1 MALSLTK
8 LQRQLDSY
16 DSSKSTE
23 IKEAKEA
30 TNYYHGN
37 QWSAEELAALAKR
50 KQPPV
55 TYNRVVRKINGVVG
69 LIEKMRQDPKA
80 YPVTPVHEE
89 GAELAT
95 AVLRYVLEA
104 SNWRALSVASTL
116 DCAINGLS
124 GVEVNLVQGDHG
136 DPDIELTLTT
146 FEDFFYDPRSKKSD
160 FSDARYMGTAKWLGI
175 DEAKELFPD
184 KAEELENVK
193 DSGSLNQKDAGARK
207 WINIDEGKIY
217 LVDHWF
223 VENGDWNYCLYCA
236 DLELMRGK
244 SFLVDD
250 RGKTLCRYVM
260 FSCNIDQDYDR
271 YGFVRALKSAQDEI
285 NYRRSKGLHTLHSRR
300 IIADHNAVQDPD
312 EVRAEA
318 ARPDAFILVN
328 PNSRFEFDDASK
340 AQDMRGQFEYLQE
353 AKQEIENYG
362 PNPALIGTGIENK
375 SGRAIALMQEAGISE
390 LGPFI
395 LQHKDW
401 KIRIYRAIWGAV
413 KQSWTA
419 ERWIRV
425 TDDEELA
432 QFIQVNGFELDQ
444 NGAPVVINK
453 LGSIDVDIV
462 LDEGADVITTQQE
475 TFETMIK
482 LMPQLVNLSPPM
494 QMLFIEMSSLPQSMK
509 KKYTQLIEQT
519 NQPDPMME
527 LAKQVELAGKTAGV
541 KKTEADTAKTIAE
554 TAKSNADTRKQILD
568 TTLQEMATVPF
579 MPGQQTAPL
588 F

>member
-1 MALSLTK
+1 MAISLTK

-16 DSSKSTE
+16 DSSKSSE

-37 QWSAEELAALAKR
+37 QWTAEELANLAKR

-55 TYNRVVRKINGVVG
+55 TYNRVVRKINGAVG
-69 LIEKMRQDPKA
+69 LIEKMRRDPKA
-80 YPVTPVHEE
+80 YPVTPKHEE
-89 GAELAT
+89 GAEIAT
-95 AVLRYVLEA
+95 AVLRYTLEA
-104 SNWRALSVASTL
+104 SNWRALSVAATL
-116 DCAINGLS
+116 DCATNGLS
-124 GVEVNLVQGDHG
+124 GVEVNLIQGDHG
-136 DPDIELTLTT
+136 DPDVELSLTT
-146 FEDFFYDPRSKKSD
+146 FEDFFYDPRSKKPD
-160 FSDARYMGTAKWLGI
+160 FSDSRFMGTAKWLGI

-184 KAEELENVK
+184 KVEELENAK
-193 DSGSLNQKDAGARK
+193 DSGTLSQKDAGARK
-207 WINIDEGKIY
+207 WIDIDEGKIY
-217 LVDHWF
+217 LVDHWYI
-223 VENGDWNYCLYCA
+223 ENGDWFYCLYCA

-244 SFLVDD
+244 SYLVND
-250 RGKTLCRYVM
+250 RGKTICRYVM

-271 YGFVRALKSAQDEI
+271 YGFVRSLKSAQDEI

-300 IIADHNAVQDPD
+300 IIAEHGAVQDPD
-312 EVRAEA
+312 EARLEA
-318 ARPDAFILVN
+318 SRPDAFLLVN
-328 PNSRFEFDDASK
+328 SGHRFEFDDASK

-401 KIRIYRAIWGAV
+401 KIRIYRAIWAAV
-413 KQSWTA
+413 KQNWTA

-425 TDDEELA
+425 TDDEDLA
-432 QFIQVNGFELDQ
+432 QFIQVNGFEMTPT
-444 NGAPVVINK
+444 GPVAINQ

-462 LDEGADVITTQQE
+462 LDEGIDVITTQQE
-475 TFETMIK
+475 TFETMTK

-494 QMLFIEMSSLPQSMK
+494 QQLFVEMSPLPLSMK

-519 NQPDPMME
+519 SQPDPVE
-527 LAKQVELAGKTAGV
+527 EQAKQVELAGKTADV
-541 KKTEADTAKTIAE
+541 KKTEADTAKTMAE
-554 TAKSNADTRKQILD
+554 TAKANADTRKQVLD
-568 TTLQEMATVPF
+568 TTLQQMATVPF
-579 MPGQQTAPL
+579 MPGQQTASL